1 MKLRALPLYAAAH
14 FWVDFSCAALVLG
27 RLDDGGAAVT
37 ALLIYNFFAFA
48 VQMPV
53 GLLADALGG
62 ARRFSVLGCGLAA
75 LAWGLPGLIPAAI
88 CAGLGNACFHVGGG
102 LYTLSAGEGCGP
114 LGLFVSPGA
123 MGIYLGGLLSVRTAL
138 PGALFWMG
146 LLALGA
152 ALALAGR
159 DVFRMPLS
167 LELEGGPEDLP
178 PLICLFVVV
187 LLRSLLGNLFAFPW
201 KGELGLLLACAVV
214 GGKAAGGLLA
224 DRFGRMR
231 TAWISLAL
239 AVPCFLFSEGA
250 ALGLIAG
257 QQGPQGRGQGPRG
270 GRKEASCRG
279 SPQACRSEPVRRRH
293 GGVRRPQDVPEEAC
307 RHQGSEAPSRR
318 PQSRYGRGQGTR
330 VADVGP
336 SRRLRLS

>member
-123 MGIYLGGLLSVRTAL
+123 LGIYLGGLLSVRTAL

-250 ALGLIAG
+250 VLGLTAVCLFNMTMPLTLWGAARYLRGAG
-257 QQGPQGRGQGPRG
+257 GLAFGLLTFALFLGVLPVLLGVPLPAG
-270 GRKEASCRG
+270 GSVPCAAG
-279 SPQACRSEPVRRRH
+279 AACSLPLLVLGLRRAA
-293 GGVRRPQDVPEEAC
+293 RRC
-307 RHQGSEAPSRR
+307 
-318 PQSRYGRGQGTR
+318 
-330 VADVGP
+330 
-336 SRRLRLS
+336 